1 MTEETQ
7 TTGDELKHFNLVSG
21 TIVFIVGDEQESR
34 INEQSAIVASDTEDF
49 LVADLMKAQRNLQ
62 AIFFQKVGQD
72 ERIRVID
79 VIIENRSY
87 LAHTTATEFY
97 KMPQEVADAIAKQ
110 EASKPEVIRTVEDL
124 KEVLGSGGVKV
135 Q

>member
-21 TIVFIVGDEQESR
+21 TVVFIVGDEQESR
-34 INEQSAIVASDTEDF
+34 VNKQSAIVASDSEDF
-49 LVADLMKAQRNLQ
+49 LVGDLMKAQRNLQ
-62 AIFFQKVGQD
+62 AIFFQKIGQD

-79 VIIENRSY
+79 VILESRSY
-87 LAHTTATEFY
+87 LAYTTPDAFY
-97 KMPQEVADAIAKQ
+97 KMPAEVAQAIAEQ
-110 EASKPEVIRTVEDL
+110 EAAPVVNTVEEL
-124 KEVLGSGGVKV
+124 KEVLGAEGVNV

>member
-7 TTGDELKHFNLVSG
+7 TTGTELKHFNLVSG

-34 INEQSAIVASDTEDF
+34 VNKQSAIVASDSEDF
-49 LVADLMKAQRNLQ
+49 LVGDLMKAQRNLQ
-62 AIFFQKVGQD
+62 AIFFQKIGQD

-79 VIIENRSY
+79 VILESRSY
-87 LAHTTATEFY
+87 LAYTTPDAFY
-97 KMPQEVADAIAKQ
+97 KMPAEVAQAIAEQ
-110 EASKPEVIRTVEDL
+110 EAAPVVNTVEEL
-124 KEVLGSGGVKV
+124 KEVLGAEGVNV

>member
-34 INEQSAIVASDTEDF
+34 VNKQSAIVASDTEDF

-62 AIFFQKVGQD
+62 AIFFQKIAQD

-79 VIIENRSY
+79 VILESRSH
-87 LAHTTATEFY
+87 LAHTTSDLFY
-97 KMPQEVADAIAKQ
+97 KMPQEVADAIAEQ
-110 EASKPEVIRTVEDL
+110 EAAPVVNTVEEL
-124 KEVLGSGGVKV
+124 KEVLGSEGVQV

>member
-34 INEQSAIVASDTEDF
+34 VNKQSAIVASDSEDF
-49 LVADLMKAQRNLQ
+49 LVGDLMKAQRNLQ
-62 AIFFQKVGQD
+62 AIFFQKIGQD

-79 VIIENRSY
+79 VILESRSY
-87 LAHTTATEFY
+87 LAYTTPDAFY
-97 KMPQEVADAIAKQ
+97 KMPAEVAQAIAEQ
-110 EASKPEVIRTVEDL
+110 EAAPVVNTVEEL
-124 KEVLGSGGVKV
+124 KEVLGAEGVNV